1 MLIGG
6 PPAVVHED
14 TPQYGL
20 LPTAVP
26 KEEEP
31 KAEGEGDDA
40 AGAAAESPSRT
51 MGAPSPK

>member
-31 KAEGEGDDA
+31 KAEGDDA
-40 AGAAAESPSRT
+40 AGAAAESEART
-51 MGAPSPK
+51 MGATAPK